1 MVVHDIPRNLKE
13 LGYQINEKGQFLTL
27 EGEIYNFD
35 VKERSY
41 NEALYDVIIEL
52 LMEWVEERLQ
62 NDFGLQ
68 KILLP
73 INATKDDIHSKI
85 YVRYQRKNNQP
96 WFLMWDGSMISYVKR
111 AREMGFSVIIVNPN
125 EVFWYKGKAVVRSET
140 PESHTNYVFENFV
153 IPSSANKIFIVA
165 NSYGGHCAVDV
176 MQNFFELLKNRVKGI
191 EFTETTHSID
201 FVKTILV
208 RYWIIKNC
216 RNWLMSSEP
225 AGSEICDSRFGCISF
240 SSGAENNEFVTYE
253 VIDRVFEHVAK
264 KLEQLENGA
273 TESNDEN
280 EGDIEDE
287 YLSEPSFFQNTIID
301 DVQDKVAYNFDDDN
315 DEGSGPIHSSIHTK
329 LAEALKPIDLEI
341 INESDLH
348 AHHQAMKDVSSN
360 ETHFRVNKLMERHR
374 WIYQLLGEELK
385 RGVHAL
391 SIKAKTPKEIN
402 KEN

>member
-1 MVVHDIPRNLKE
+1 QQHVLQNIPRNLKE

-85 YVRYQRKNNQP
+85 YVSPDYLENDKMMIFIPGTANMIGCWSRRVMIDVSIN
-96 WFLMWDGSMISYVKR
+96 DGSMISYVKR

-225 AGSEICDSRFGCISF
+225 AGSEIRDSRFGCISF

-280 EGDIEDE
+280 EEDIEDE
-287 YLSEPSFFQNTIID
+287 YLNEPSFFQNTIID
-301 DVQDKVAYNFDDDN
+301 DVQD
-315 DEGSGPIHSSIHTK
+315 K

-360 ETHFRVNKLMERHR
+360 ETHFRHR